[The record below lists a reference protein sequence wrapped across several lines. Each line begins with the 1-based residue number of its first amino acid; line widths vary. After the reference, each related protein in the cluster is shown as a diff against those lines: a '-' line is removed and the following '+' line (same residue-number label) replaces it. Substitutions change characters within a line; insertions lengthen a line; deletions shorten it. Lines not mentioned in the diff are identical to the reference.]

1 MKYSIVTDN
10 KKAEI
15 VSEKLLEKYT
25 TLNTEK
31 EIEKTALIDLYM
43 IDNNNKY
50 YVKNGY
56 AEYVNENNYRI
67 TVEV

>member
-10 KKAEI
+10 TKAKI
-15 VSEKLLEKYT
+15 VIEKLLEKYP
-25 TLNTEK
+25 TLHTDK

-56 AEYVNENNYRI
+56 VEYVNENNYRI

>member
-10 KKAEI
+10 TKAKI
-15 VSEKLLEKYT
+15 VIEKLLEKYP
-25 TLNTEK
+25 TLHTDK

-50 YVKNGY
+50 YIKNGY
-56 AEYVNENNYRI
+56 TEYVNENNYRI

>member
-10 KKAEI
+10 TKAKI
-15 VSEKLLEKYT
+15 VIEKLLEKYP
-25 TLNTEK
+25 TLHTDK

-43 IDNNNKY
+43 IDNNNKCY
-50 YVKNGY
+50 IKNGY

>member
-1 MKYSIVTDN
+1 MKYSIITDN
-10 KKAEI
+10 TKAKI
-15 VSEKLLEKYT
+15 VIEKLLEKYPALHT
-25 TLNTEK
+25 DK

-50 YVKNGY
+50 YIKNGY